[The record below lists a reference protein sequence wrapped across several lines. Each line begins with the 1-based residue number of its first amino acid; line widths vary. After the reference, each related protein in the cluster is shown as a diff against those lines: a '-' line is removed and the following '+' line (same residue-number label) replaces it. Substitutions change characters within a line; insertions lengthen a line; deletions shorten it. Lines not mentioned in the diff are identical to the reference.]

1 MNRNDYIATRS
12 LFAAY
17 SLAAALATVIL
28 VSATGA
34 ASAATSGYIGTRVGV
49 SDGGVD
55 SGLGSDSDGV
65 AGELFGGVRLSERWA
80 VELGFFGIDSDLGN
94 YAISPQVTETLQNR
108 SKLRGTAL
116 SARYEIPMGS
126 RTRLHLRAG
135 ISNLDL
141 DYKLRYN
148 YSPDNGMPAS
158 TVSEG
163 RLELSSNS
171 LGSVLALGVDTALND
186 IWSIGAELQSYRGDM
201 RLKTYR
207 DEYGGFR
214 PALDGTGSVQT
225 AVLSLTANF

>member
-1 MNRNDYIATRS
+1 MKRNNNVATRR
-12 LFAAY
+12 FFPAH
-17 SLAAALATVIL
+17 SLAAGLAAVI
-28 VSATGA
+28 VVIATGA

-80 VELGFFGIDSDLGN
+80 VELGFFGIDSDLGA
-94 YAISPQVTETLQNR
+94 YAVSPQVTETLQNR

-116 SARYEIPMGS
+116 SARYEVPMGS

-135 ISNLDL
+135 ISNLNL

-148 YSPDNGMPAS
+148 YSVDNGVPPP
-158 TVSEG
+158 TVNEG
-163 RLELSSNS
+163 RLDLSSNS
-171 LGSVLALGVDTALND
+171 LGSVLALGVDMALND
-186 IWSIGAELQSYRGDM
+186 RWSIGAELQSYRGDM

-207 DEYGGFR
+207 DEFGGFR